1 MFINIY
7 YILFSLGFLLLIS
20 CDHKKRKSNTNTLA
34 AVVLADANSSTVIDK
49 SNDWI
54 NQLEK
59 VIDSCTSQ
67 NGNFNFKK
75 HEIPPLC
82 GGCSNYRII
91 SMTTNNEQEFFMPI
105 NDHRIYQY
113 INSDKFQFYKD
124 RLQME
129 KSLNY
134 ILSSNRVTDIETLNS
149 LMDCLIDSL
158 TMRPNLDF
166 RITSTNADSLQLIKQ
181 IGNNDAVVWDKV
193 KHELTLPNVVNRY
206 YFYYNSILKFNFLTV
221 SEGYRVNLELLNT
234 EYFFSLNW

>member
-1 MFINIY
+1 MCIKFY
-7 YILFSLGFLLLIS
+7 YILFSLGCLLLIS
-20 CDHKKRKSNTNTLA
+20 CNHKKRKSNTNTLV
-34 AVVLADANSSTVIDK
+34 AVVLADANSNAVIDK

-54 NQLEK
+54 IQLEK

-91 SMTTNNEQEFFMPI
+91 SMTTNNEKEFFMPI
-105 NDHRIYQY
+105 NDHRVYQY
-113 INSDKFQFYKD
+113 VNSDKFQFYKD

-134 ILSSNRVTDIETLNS
+134 ILSSNKVTDIETLNS

-158 TMRPNLDF
+158 TMRSNLDF
-166 RITSTNADSLQLIKQ
+166 RITNTNLDSLQLIKR
-181 IGNNDAVVWDKV
+181 IENNDTVVWREIKQ
-193 KHELTLPNVVNRY
+193 ELALSNAVNRY
-206 YFYYNSILKFNFLTV
+206 YLYYNSILKFSFLTV
-221 SEGYRVNLELLNT
+221 SEGYRVSLELLDP